1 MSIGPCQSHDK
12 GMQTPW
18 ELYSFYFLC
27 LDYVIH
33 HPVYKSDPLNGLDL
47 SLLLKGLTLQKGTL
61 SLGSTPVLLLPG
73 SALGQTL
80 TQTII
85 SIILVVLDSL
95 IEAKDPNTC

>member
-33 HPVYKSDPLNGLDL
+33 HPVYKSDPLYGLDL
-47 SLLLKGLTLQKGTL
+47 GLLLKGLTLQRHPVSRVYPGPPIAGLCPGTD
-61 SLGSTPVLLLPG
+61 SDSTQSVLTMFR
-73 SALGQTL
+73 A
-80 TQTII
+80 
-85 SIILVVLDSL
+85 
-95 IEAKDPNTC
+95 